1 MIESR
6 FQFLLLL
13 LLALFHPLTERWLR
27 PFGLSVDY
35 PFLVVFWIALRKGRS
50 PGAFYGFLVGFLRD
64 LGNYSVLG
72 GSALAYSLLGF
83 AVGDM
88 REKVNRDDLGTR
100 LTLLTLSSLLVQAIF
115 LLPRSA
121 WSLADAFW
129 AWWRYALGGS
139 LLTTLAYAAILFL
152 VHLLREGARLLHE
165 PPQRV

>member
-1 MIESR
+1 MIETR
-6 FQFLLLL
+6 LQFFLLL
-13 LLALFHPLTERWLR
+13 LLALFHPIAERWLR
-27 PFGLSVDY
+27 PWGLGVDY
-35 PFLVVFWIALRKGRS
+35 PFLVVFWIALRRGRS
-50 PGAFYGFLVGFLRD
+50 PGALYGFLVGVLRD

-100 LTLLTLSSLLVQAIF
+100 LILLTIASLIAQAIF

-139 LLTTLAYAAILFL
+139 LLTTLVYLAILFL

-165 PPQRV
+165 PPKRI